1 MGPKPRQMAPMTH
14 PFFFGYGS
22 LVNRATH
29 DYASAH
35 PARVDG
41 WRRAWRHTLSRPVAY
56 LTAVPDEGST
66 IDGLIAEVPMADWTA
81 LDLRERA
88 YDRVRAAGVSHPLA
102 ATPEV
107 HIYWVPEG
115 KHEAASHAHP
125 ILLSYLDVV
134 VQGYLR
140 EYGEGGV
147 ERFFATTDGWEGPV
161 LNDRLAPRY
170 SRHQPLSRFEHG
182 LVDAW
187 LAALSV
193 EVTPG

>member
-1 MGPKPRQMAPMTH
+1 MGMEH

-29 DYASAH
+29 DYRAAH
-35 PARVDG
+35 AARVTG
-41 WRRAWRHTLSRPVAY
+41 WRRAWKHTLTRPVAY
-56 LTAVPDEGST
+56 LTAVPDETSE
-66 IDGLIAEVPMADWTA
+66 IDGLIAEVPRADWVA
-81 LDLRERA
+81 LDQREHA

-102 ATPEV
+102 TSPEV
-107 HIYWVPEG
+107 HIYWVPDG
-115 KHEAASHAHP
+115 KHEPASHAHP

-140 EYGEGGV
+140 EFGEAGV
-147 ERFFATTDGWEGPV
+147 ERFFRTTDGWEGPV

-170 SRHQPLSRFEHG
+170 PRHQPLSRGEHG

-193 EVTPG
+193 EVIDG